1 MLRNFR
7 SVFKSQRAPMV
18 AVMAVVG
25 LGMVA
30 YLAPSNRGTTPDL
43 VVARAYGREVLYGEL
58 ARLTQSYAEGMR
70 RQYGG
75 QIGAEMLAQFAQGQ
89 ALQELLRSRLVD
101 ELAERQGIVFTD
113 EEVRSA
119 LERRLR
125 QEAVRSPELFGL
137 FGTDGHIKPMA
148 ELEKA
153 FRIEALK
160 GFLHQ
165 EEANARKMLLG
176 EKLLK
181 LAAYQVPVDEAW
193 LAAEDRARNEK
204 VSFEALSLRPD
215 PATVADPG
223 DATLQAYLQASGRR
237 FEEGPRR
244 VLQVASVDRAA
255 LGDLKVDDAALQQA
269 YEQKKATFVQGPQ
282 VKARHI
288 LYTAHSEAEVAEA
301 MKKAVA
307 LRARLA
313 KGGDFAKV
321 AEEESQDPSAKGNGG
336 DLGWFTRDRMV
347 KEFSD
352 AAFAMKPGELSQ
364 PVKTQFGVHLIK
376 VEGAKPEQVT
386 PFEQV
391 KGQLRQELEASR
403 FEAKAKERL
412 EALRKRAGTGDL
424 SNAAKALGLKVE
436 VLPPFSANATE
447 VKGLPAGS
455 PFLTL
460 AFSQKVGEPTKPLR
474 SGEGWAVARVQ
485 QELPVTVP
493 PLADIRPKVLL
504 AWRTEEAKRQL
515 EAKVKAQLQGGDL
528 KAAGAPKV
536 EADQTVKAYAPAAA
550 PAVRQALLATAAG
563 QLTPLCWTND
573 GQLWVA
579 RLTARTAA
587 PALDFEGRRK
597 LVTEIQEEEAGR
609 RMDAELRFLDA
620 QGRLHPG
627 FSSLWGRMSGIY
639 LNEDVL
645 KKSGFAAA
653 EE

>member
-30 YLAPSNRGTTPDL
+30 YLAPTNRGNTPDL
-43 VVARAYGREVLYGEL
+43 VVARAYGREVLFGEMARLAQSYGE
-58 ARLTQSYAEGMR
+58 AMR

-75 QIGAEMLAQFAQGQ
+75 QYPPDLLYQAAQSQ
-89 ALQELLRSRLVD
+89 ALQELLRNRLVD

-153 FRIEALK
+153 FRIESLK
-160 GFLHQ
+160 SYLHQ

-181 LAAYQVPVDEAW
+181 LAAFQVPVDEAW
-193 LAAEDRARNEK
+193 VAAEDRARHEK
-204 VSFEALSLRPD
+204 VSFEALTLRPD
-215 PATVADPG
+215 PASVADPG
-223 DATLQAYLQASGRR
+223 DATLEAYLKASGRR

-244 VLQVASVDRAA
+244 VLQVASVDRAT

-269 YEQKKATFVQGPQ
+269 YEQKRATFSQGPQ

-288 LYTAHSEAEVAEA
+288 LFTANSEAEIAEA

-307 LRARLA
+307 LRAKLV
-313 KGGDFAKV
+313 KGGDFAK
-321 AEEESQDPSAKGNGG
+321 AADEESQDPTAKGSGG
-336 DLGWFTRDRMV
+336 DLGWFTKDRMV
-347 KEFSD
+347 KEFSE
-352 AAFAMKPGELSQ
+352 AAFALKPGEISQ

-376 VEGAKPEQVT
+376 LEGTKPEQVT

-391 KGQLRQELEASR
+391 KEQLRQELEEAR

-424 SNAAKALGLKVE
+424 SNAAKALGLKLE
-436 VLPPFSANATE
+436 VLPPFSQNAAE
-447 VKGLPAGS
+447 VKGLPPGS
-455 PFLTL
+455 PFLSL
-460 AFSQKVGEPTKPLR
+460 AFTQKLGETTKAIR

-493 PLADIRPKVLL
+493 PLAEVRPKVLL
-504 AWRTEEAKRQL
+504 AWRTEEARRQL
-515 EAKVKAQLQGGDL
+515 EARVKEQLKGGDL
-528 KAAGAPKV
+528 RAAGTPKV
-536 EADQTVKAYAPAAA
+536 EGDQTALAYGPAAA
-550 PAVRQALLATAAG
+550 APVRQALLATSAG
-563 QLTPLCWTND
+563 QMTPLCWTLD

-579 RLTARTAA
+579 RITARTPA

-597 LVTEIQEEEAGR
+597 LVLEIQEEEAGR
-609 RMDAELRFLDA
+609 RMDAELRHLDA
-620 QGRLHPG
+620 KGRLHPG
-627 FSSLWGRMSGIY
+627 FSSLWGRMGGIFI
-639 LNEDVL
+639 NEDAL
-645 KKSGFAAA
+645 KRATTA